1 VFQIDGRVPA
11 SDDPINEAARLSA
24 DGAETR
30 EAIIADFLG
39 VRGPAVLVTNPAA
52 MSESVSLHRSCHNAL
67 YLDRTWDC
75 ALFLQSV
82 DRIHRL
88 GLDPNV
94 TVRVHIFESTIDGR
108 PTVDGVVDAALL
120 QKEARMRELLEGAE
134 LRPIHLSQ
142 DPTDDAEG
150 DPEDLALLLRYLLGH

>member
-1 VFQIDGRVPA
+1 LTTDG
-11 SDDPINEAARLSA
+11 S
-24 DGAETR
+24 ETR

-39 VRGPAVLVTNPAA
+39 AKGPAVLVTNPAA

-88 GLDPNV
+88 GLDPDV
-94 TVRVHIFESTIDGR
+94 TVRVHIFEAMIDGR
-108 PTVDGVVDAALL
+108 PTVDGVVDAALM

-134 LRPIHLSQ
+134 LLPIHLSQ
-142 DPTDDAEG
+142 DPVTDAEG
-150 DPEDLALLLRYLLGH
+150 DREDLALLLSFLLGH